1 MTMSQDG
8 FLQYPSKDSRVE
20 EEFLLLEKSSMRKTP
35 FICSLLMAFGLSIV
49 IGGCEPANKAG
60 SGTKSAKVKGPGST
74 TGGGT
79 EVPVAPSKGSA
90 EAPKM
95 EAPKMEDPKAE
106 APKTDAAPAG
116 EEKPKEAEP
125 APEKAKTDG

>member
-1 MTMSQDG
+1 
-8 FLQYPSKDSRVE
+8 
-20 EEFLLLEKSSMRKTP
+20 MRKTP

-60 SGTKSAKVKGPGST
+60 SATKTSKVKGPGST

-90 EAPKM
+90 ET
-95 EAPKMEDPKAE
+95 PKAE